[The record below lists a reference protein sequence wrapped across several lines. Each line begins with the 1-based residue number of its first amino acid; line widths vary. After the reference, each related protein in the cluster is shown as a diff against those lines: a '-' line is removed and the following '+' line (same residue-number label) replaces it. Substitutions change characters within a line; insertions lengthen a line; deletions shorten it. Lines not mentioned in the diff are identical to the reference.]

1 MDDMLGSGSD
11 NEGLFDAPAQTAAPE
26 ATGGLDGMLAAG
38 SDDEDLFG
46 QAAAPAASSAAAA
59 AAPVDTPASSAL
71 IEWERAKQAELAE
84 LDKKNED
91 ADAKLR
97 EAARDKLDQFNKT
110 IREAQEKRE
119 QHNKEIDQQTVAAQ
133 KSGSENKW
141 ETVVGYID
149 FNRSD
154 LHERDVSRMKTLL
167 LQLKH

>member
-11 NEGLFDAPAQTAAPE
+11 NEGLFDAPAQEQAPA
-26 ATGGLDGMLAAG
+26 ATGALDGMLAAG

-46 QAAAPAASSAAAA
+46 QPAAPAAAAAT
-59 AAPVDTPASSAL
+59 AAPVDVPVSSAVQD
-71 IEWERAKQAELAE
+71 WERAKQAELAE
-84 LDKKNED
+84 LDKKNAE
-91 ADAKLR
+91 ADDKLR
-97 EAARDKLDQFNKT
+97 EAAREKLDQFNKT

-119 QHNKEIDQQTVAAQ
+119 QHNKELDQQTVAAQ
-133 KSGSENKW
+133 KSGSQNKW

>member
-1 MDDMLGSGSD
+1 MEDMLGSGSD
-11 NEGLFDAPAQTAAPE
+11 NEGLFEAPAQEQAP
-26 ATGGLDGMLAAG
+26 ASGGALDGMLAAG
-38 SDDEDLFG
+38 SDDEELFG
-46 QAAAPAASSAAAA
+46 AAAPAAEPAAG
-59 AAPVDTPASSAL
+59 AAPVAPASSAVQ
-71 IEWERAKQAELAE
+71 EWERTKQAEIAE
-84 LDKKNED
+84 LDKKNDE

-97 EAARDKLDQFNKT
+97 DQAREKLDQFNKT

-119 QHNKEIDQQTVAAQ
+119 QHNKELDQQTVAAQ
-133 KSGSENKW
+133 KSGSQNKW